1 MVSGHPDAA
10 FNHVLA
16 TRLEPDRVT
25 ARVTE
30 VEALLRTS
38 ASLPATWWVYSSTR
52 PADLAARL
60 ASAGLRPE
68 EPEFGMIIDLTN
80 GVPHISI
87 PPDVSLTELS
97 PADDLGPWIDVMAAS
112 YGWANPAKAATMAQ
126 LYRLQPGETAP
137 WTHVLAHRAGLGIAS
152 ASLFAIDGHAF
163 VTNVGTIPDA
173 RGLGLGSAVTCAAL
187 SIARRAG
194 FARASLTASV
204 MGRAMYARL
213 GFRDETRVDRLTLG
227 AAG

>member
-1 MVSGHPDAA
+1 
-10 FNHVLA
+10 
-16 TRLEPDRVT
+16 
-25 ARVTE
+25 
-30 VEALLRTS
+30 
-38 ASLPATWWVYSSTR
+38 
-52 PADLAARL
+52 
-60 ASAGLRPE
+60 
-68 EPEFGMIIDLTN
+68 
-80 GVPHISI
+80 
-87 PPDVSLTELS
+87 
-97 PADDLGPWIDVMAAS
+97 MAAS